1 MKVKVEFYSFFRLIA
16 KCKEIQLELD
26 ADSCTFRD
34 ILEELNKRLH
44 EDFINKISS
53 KIENKDLQSL
63 IFING
68 VNLAQQEG
76 LQTRVLDNS
85 NVQFLPPMGGG

>member
-26 ADSCTFRD
+26 GDSCIFRD
-34 ILEELNKRLH
+34 ILKELNQRLN

-68 VNLAQQEG
+68 VNLAQQDG
-76 LQTRVLDNS
+76 LKTRIRDKS